1 MIKVLCYSGGKD
13 STAMLIHLLENDAQI
28 DDILYVDVGN
38 WMWKEMGEHLKK
50 VEDTLNVNI
59 TVLDRSDLIKE
70 GFERWGFPSIFQR
83 WCTEVKKES
92 MRKWIK
98 NKYHPDSYPNEEIV
112 QYIGYCA
119 DEEKRT
125 NNKLFPQYKSEF
137 PLVDAGITTKD
148 ALEMCYDYGFDFG
161 GIYEHH
167 SHLNCWMCPL
177 QRVNELQYLFEN
189 EPELWDE
196 LRRMQLNT
204 NGYYRAGETV
214 FDLDKKF
221 WLRKSDELKQKMLL
235 ARKKYEKK

>member
-50 VEDTLNVNI
+50 VEEILNVNI
-59 TVLDRSDLIKE
+59 TILDRSDLIKE

-98 NKYHPDSYPNEEIV
+98 NKYHPDSYPNGEIV

-119 DEEKRT
+119 DEEKSTRT
-125 NNKLFPQYKSEF
+125 ARCSRTFSLYRSHFHDSF
-137 PLVDAGITTKD
+137 VLVHCFI
-148 ALEMCYDYGFDFG
+148 
-161 GIYEHH
+161 
-167 SHLNCWMCPL
+167 
-177 QRVNELQYLFEN
+177 
-189 EPELWDE
+189 
-196 LRRMQLNT
+196 
-204 NGYYRAGETV
+204 RAVEDV
-214 FDLDKKF
+214 
-221 WLRKSDELKQKMLL
+221 
-235 ARKKYEKK
+235 